1 VVILFGKSKE
11 IAILQNK
18 IAALEDSNRLLQ
30 NERDALSGRIG
41 GLENQNSTL
50 TAKNNFFQG
59 IFHGMQSFGTSFSEF
74 QKSLLNLANALK
86 EEKDNALNA
95 SSTSIT
101 SRAAMEQITQNL
113 LHMAQKTQVTATSVD
128 QLSQRADQIGGII
141 KLIKEIADQ
150 TNLLALNAAIEA
162 ARAGEQGRGFAV
174 VADEVRKLAERTGQA
189 TNEISSLV
197 SSIQSETGRARD
209 EMEHNASEA
218 EQFSS
223 EGKSATESMQA
234 LLSLSRDMEGAIA
247 ASALRGFVELAKVDH
262 LVFKFEV
269 YKVFMGISEKT
280 SNDFAAHTGCRLG
293 KWYYEGDGKE
303 CFSQLPGYREI
314 EPPHV
319 AVHRHGKAAVE
330 YFASGN
336 FNAALE
342 NVEKMEEA
350 SMGVLQ
356 ELDHMAVSAEH
367 DHSLLCH
374 SGA

>member
-1 VVILFGKSKE
+1 MLFRNSKKE
-11 IAILQNK
+11 VAELQLQLAELK
-18 IAALEDSNRLLQ
+18 ERLHHLHD
-30 NERDALSGRIG
+30 ERDTLAQRVGQ
-41 GLENQNSTL
+41 LEPENARLASAASL
-50 TAKNNFFQG
+50 YEG
-59 IFHGMQSFGTSFSEF
+59 MFHNMQSFGMSFGEF
-74 QKSLLNLANALK
+74 QKSLFNLATSLK
-86 EEKDNALNA
+86 EEKNNALDA
-95 SSTSIT
+95 SSTSSN
-101 SRAAMEQITQNL
+101 SRSAMDQISKNL
-113 LHMAQKTQVTATSVD
+113 LQMAQKTQATAYGVD
-128 QLSQRADQIGGII
+128 QLSQRADQIGGIV

-197 SSIQSETGRARD
+197 TSIQGETNRSRQ

-218 EQFSS
+218 EQFSM
-223 EGKSATESMQA
+223 EGESATRSMEA
-234 LLSLSRDMEGAIA
+234 LLRLSQTMEGAIA

-269 YKVFMGISEKT
+269 YKVFMKISDKSGT
-280 SNDFAAHTGCRLG
+280 DFASHTGCRLG

-314 EPPHV
+314 ESPHV
-319 AVHRHGKAAVE
+319 GVHRFGVAAVDA
-330 YFASGN
+330 FRIN
-336 FNAALE
+336 NHPLALD
-342 NVEKMEEA
+342 NLKKMEEA
-350 SMGVLQ
+350 SMLVLQ
-356 ELDHMAVSAEH
+356 ELDRMAVSGEH

>member
-1 VVILFGKSKE
+1 MLFGSSKE
-11 IAILQNK
+11 IARLSAK
-18 IAALEDSNRLLQ
+18 LAALEDSRQALQ
-30 NERDALSGRIG
+30 NEHEALSLRTQ
-41 GLENQNSTL
+41 GLEMENVAL
-50 TAKNNFFQG
+50 AAKSAFYEGLFR
-59 IFHGMQSFGTSFSEF
+59 GMQSFGISFGEF
-74 QKSLLNLANALK
+74 QKSLLNLANSLK
-86 EEKDNALNA
+86 EEKDNALDA
-95 SSTSIT
+95 SSTSIN
-101 SRAAMEQITQNL
+101 SRSAMEQITRNL
-113 LHMAQKTQVTATSVD
+113 LRMAQKTQSTAHSVD
-128 QLSQRADQIGGII
+128 QLNQRADQIGGII

-197 SSIQSETGRARD
+197 SSIQSETGNARD
-209 EMEHNASEA
+209 EMVQNASEA
-218 EQFSS
+218 EQFSR
-223 EGKSATESMQA
+223 EGESATESMQA
-234 LLSLSRDMEGAIA
+234 LLALSQNMEGAIA

-280 SNDFAAHTGCRLG
+280 GNDFAAHTACRLG

-319 AVHRHGKAAVE
+319 AVHRHGKASVE
-330 YFASGN
+330 YFHSGN
-336 FNAALE
+336 YAMALE
-342 NVEKMEEA
+342 NVEKMEDA

-356 ELDHMAVSAEH
+356 ELDRMAVSAER

>member
-1 VVILFGKSKE
+1 MFGNSKE
-11 IAILQNK
+11 IASLRNK
-18 IAALEDSNRLLQ
+18 IAALENQNTLLQ
-30 NERDALSGRIG
+30 NERDNLAARQS
-41 GLENQNSTL
+41 GLENEISSL
-50 TAKNNFFQG
+50 GDKNAFFTG
-59 IFHGMQSFGTSFSEF
+59 IFHGMQSFGYSFGEF
-74 QKSLLNLANALK
+74 QKSLLNLANELK
-86 EEKDNALNA
+86 EEKDNALSA
-95 SSTSIT
+95 SSTSIN
-101 SRAAMEQITQNL
+101 SRAAMQQITKNL
-113 LHMAQKTQVTATSVD
+113 LHMAQKTQTTAHSVD
-128 QLSQRADQIGGII
+128 QLSLRADQIGGII

-189 TNEISSLV
+189 TNEISNLV

-209 EMEHNASEA
+209 EMVQNASEA
-218 EQFSS
+218 EQFSR
-223 EGKSATESMQA
+223 EGESATDSMQA
-234 LLSLSRDMEGAIA
+234 LLTLSQNMEGAIA

-280 SNDFAAHTGCRLG
+280 GNDFAAHTGCRLG

-330 YFASGN
+330 LYSSGN
-336 FNAALE
+336 YPAALE
-342 NVEKMEEA
+342 NIEKMEEA
-350 SMGVLQ
+350 SMGVLN
-356 ELDHMAVSAEH
+356 ELDRMATSAEH

>member
-1 VVILFGKSKE
+1 MFGKSKD
-11 IAILQNK
+11 ITALRNK
-18 IAALEDSNRLLQ
+18 IDALEDSNRLLQ
-30 NERDALSGRIG
+30 NERDSLAHRLSQTESEVR
-41 GLENQNSTL
+41 TL
-50 TAKNNFFQG
+50 TEQNQFFAG
-59 IFHGMQSFGTSFSEF
+59 IFRGMQSFGVSFSEF
-74 QKSLLNLANALK
+74 QRSLLNLANELK
-86 EEKDNALNA
+86 EEKNNALDA
-95 SSTSIT
+95 SSTSIN
-101 SRAAMEQITQNL
+101 SRSAMEQITRNL
-113 LHMAQKTQVTATSVD
+113 LVMAQKTQSTASSVD

-174 VADEVRKLAERTGQA
+174 VADEVRKLAERTAQA

-197 SSIQSETGRARD
+197 SSIQSETGHARD
-209 EMEHNASEA
+209 EMEQNASEA
-218 EQFSS
+218 EKFSR
-223 EGKSATESMQA
+223 EGESATQSMQA
-234 LLSLSRDMEGAIA
+234 LLNLSQGMEGAIA

-269 YKVFMGISEKT
+269 YKVFMGISDKT
-280 SNDFAAHTGCRLG
+280 GNDFAAHTACRLG

-330 YFASGN
+330 FYHSGN
-336 FNAALE
+336 LPMALD
-342 NVEKMEEA
+342 NIEKMEEA

-356 ELDHMAVSAEH
+356 ELDRMAVSAEH

>member
-1 VVILFGKSKE
+1 MLFGSSKE
-11 IAILQNK
+11 IARLSAK
-18 IAALEDSNRLLQ
+18 LAALEDSRQALQ
-30 NERDALSGRIG
+30 NEHEALSLRTQ
-41 GLENQNSTL
+41 GLEMENAAL
-50 TAKNNFFQG
+50 AAKSAFYEGLFR
-59 IFHGMQSFGTSFSEF
+59 GMQSFGISFGEF
-74 QKSLLNLANALK
+74 QKSLLNLANSLK
-86 EEKDNALNA
+86 EEKDNALDA
-95 SSTSIT
+95 SSTSIN
-101 SRAAMEQITQNL
+101 SRSAMEQITRNL
-113 LHMAQKTQVTATSVD
+113 LRMAQKTQSTAHSVD
-128 QLSQRADQIGGII
+128 QLNQRADQIGGII

-197 SSIQSETGRARD
+197 SSIQNETGNARD
-209 EMEHNASEA
+209 EMVQNASEA
-218 EQFSS
+218 EQFSR
-223 EGKSATESMQA
+223 EGESATESMQA
-234 LLSLSRDMEGAIA
+234 LLTLSQNMEGAIA

-280 SNDFAAHTGCRLG
+280 GNDFAAHTACRLG
-293 KWYYEGDGKE
+293 KWYYEGDGKD

-319 AVHRHGKAAVE
+319 AVHRHGKASVE
-330 YFASGN
+330 YYRGGN
-336 FNAALE
+336 YAMALE

-356 ELDHMAVSAEH
+356 ELDRMAVSAEH